1 MKLHDNQLRLI
12 RHLIRFNVLDY
23 SSCLKVLDTENT
35 GDRVALS
42 YTFRPLTKNDY
53 ISKNKKGIV
62 KILQKGKA
70 LFPDERRLISD
81 GSNTT
86 GKERV
91 LYVSRVAA
99 LMEKNGIKITDKL
112 PTNRKPH
119 FIPSACWRNI
129 AKGILSTTRFA
140 GILCAYD
147 KKYAVYD
154 IGNGNMEWQLRAESS
169 LFYTK
174 YGSYETK
181 ADGIIFI
188 CDDEEREK
196 IAKNI
201 IRQTM
206 WHRRTLLEEQYTERK
221 KPVSYSHS
229 PIRLRAQYERVYL
242 IERSNLKDGLKWVYK
257 EEHIINNTVEDGAP
271 IRNAQEGDVEVWPD
285 RYFINPAYDLL
296 KLVYFFS
303 AVKMYHALAEKD
315 TFSVSDVRYSIIMQE
330 ADLPIIAMYPDVKNS
345 ERVNVYVFKFED
357 DA

>member
-1 MKLHDNQLRLI
+1 MKLHHNQLRLI
-12 RHLIRFNVLDY
+12 RHLIRFNTLDY
-23 SSCLKVLDTENT
+23 ASCLEVLDTEST
-35 GDRVALS
+35 GDRVAMS
-42 YTFRPLTKNDY
+42 YAFRPLTKNNY
-53 ISKNKKGIV
+53 ISKNKKGVV

-70 LFPDERRLISD
+70 LFPNERRLISE

-91 LYVSRVAA
+91 LYVSRTAA
-99 LMEKNGIKITDKL
+99 LMEKNGIIITDGL
-112 PTNRKPH
+112 PDIRKPH

-154 IGNGNMEWQLRAESS
+154 IGDGKMEWQLRAESS

-188 CDDEEREK
+188 CDNGKREK
-196 IAKNI
+196 IAETI

-206 WHRRTLLEEQYTERK
+206 WHRRTLLEEQYTERN
-221 KPVSYSHS
+221 KPVSYSRS

-257 EEHIINNTVEDGAP
+257 DEHIINNTVEDATP
-271 IRNAQEGDVEVWPD
+271 IRNANEGDIEVWPD

-315 TFSVSDVRYSIIMQE
+315 ALSVSDVRYSIIMQE

-357 DA
+357 NS

>member
-12 RHLIRFNVLDY
+12 RHLIRFNTLDY
-23 SSCLKVLDTENT
+23 PTCLEVLDTENT

-42 YTFRPLTKNDY
+42 YAFCPLTKNDY

-70 LFPDERRLISD
+70 LFPDEKRLISD

-91 LYVSRVAA
+91 LYVSRTAA
-99 LMEKNGIKITDKL
+99 LMEKNGIIITERL
-112 PTNRKPH
+112 PNNRKSH

-154 IGNGNMEWQLRAESS
+154 IGDGNMEWQLRAESS

-188 CDDEEREK
+188 CDDGKREK
-196 IAKNI
+196 IAEFI

-206 WHRRTLLEEQYTERK
+206 WHRRTLLEEQYTERN
-221 KPVSYSHS
+221 KPVSYSRS

-242 IERSNLKDGLKWVYK
+242 IERSNLKDGLKWVYR
-257 EEHIINNTVEDGAP
+257 EEHIINNTVEDGTP
-271 IRNAQEGDVEVWPD
+271 IRNAQEGDIEVWSD
-285 RYFINPAYDLL
+285 RYFITPAYDLL

-303 AVKMYHALAEKD
+303 AVKMYHALAGKD

-330 ADLPIIAMYPDVKNS
+330 SDLSIIAMYPDVKDS

-357 DA
+357 NT

>member
-12 RHLIRFNVLDY
+12 RHLIRFNTLDYPSCLDVLDI
-23 SSCLKVLDTENT
+23 EGT
-35 GDRVALS
+35 GNRVALS
-42 YTFRPLTKNDY
+42 YVFRPLTKNDY
-53 ISKNKKGIV
+53 IVKNKNGIV
-62 KILQKGKA
+62 SVLKKGRDI
-70 LFPDERRLISD
+70 FPDERRLISE

-86 GKERV
+86 AKQRV
-91 LYVSRVAA
+91 LQVSRVAA
-99 LMEKNGIKITDKL
+99 LMEKNDVIIIGEA
-112 PTNRKPH
+112 PENEMPH

-129 AKGILSTTRFA
+129 AYGVLSTTRFA
-140 GILCAYD
+140 GILLAYG

-154 IGNGNMEWQLRAESS
+154 IGDGKMEWQLRAESS

-206 WHRRTLLEEQYTERK
+206 WHRRTLLEEQYTERN
-221 KPVSYSHS
+221 KPVSYSRS
-229 PIRLRAQYERVYL
+229 PIRLRVQYEHVYL
-242 IERSNLKDGLKWVYK
+242 IERSNLKDGLKWVYN
-257 EEHIINNTVEDGAP
+257 EEHIINNTVEDGTP
-271 IRNAQEGDVEVWPD
+271 IRNAQEGDIEVWPD

-303 AVKMYHALAEKD
+303 TVKMCEALAKKD
-315 TFSVSDVRYSIIMQE
+315 AFSVSNVKYSIIMQE
-330 ADLPIIAMYPDVKNS
+330 ADLPIIAMYPDVKDS
-345 ERVNVYVFKFED
+345 ERVNVYVFRFED
-357 DA
+357 DT